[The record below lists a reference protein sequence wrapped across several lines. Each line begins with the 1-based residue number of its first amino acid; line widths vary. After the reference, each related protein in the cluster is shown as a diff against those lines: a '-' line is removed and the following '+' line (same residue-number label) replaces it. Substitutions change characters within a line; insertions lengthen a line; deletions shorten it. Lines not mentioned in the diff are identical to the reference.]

1 MATPIL
7 KKADAS
13 GIINSAQGLASK
25 LKDQAGDGQV
35 DESTIDQLLAVL
47 NVAGDTVS
55 DETSPSTTAGTGTT
69 VTALDSKGSGSSSSS
84 ASTETSTGAPS
95 DGISSVPTEMQK
107 SNEPASI
114 RPPVPTLLFDN
125 QEDTN
130 SKVTAFVDALL
141 TEDLHKAQMIAGK
154 DQVKFDALFSAAQ
167 KAIIGR
173 IGSGKEIMRKL
184 EASEIPVDEG
194 IKTLKKAA
202 TAGYQSST
210 VPGINLIQL
219 AKLMLPVYAGL
230 TMRLPAE
237 APKTMGSTT
246 ATWRAMLGFGT
257 LDFSDFMYGSHA
269 TEGDPGV
276 NPMSDY
282 LTFDSPYNDLSVT
295 DNITL
300 KAIATARGYTDVY
313 QQSVIKTMSALIQG
327 QEHVLLGSNITAI
340 SAPGT
345 ITSAS
350 STGGTLSSGS
360 PIFKVTALTYTGNL
374 YGSTGSAAGVTPR
387 GESVASG
394 SATCVLTATGEAILT
409 WDAVENAVAYNVYV
423 STDNN
428 AAHCYYVKTVHIN
441 KAVVTAAATG
451 THVPPSADTTV
462 NAKGINGII
471 SWASLSTVLGNAIP
485 SKLTIYDNKGAGLT
499 AQGGGIKEI
508 DQVHSDMW
516 TKWKIAPTL
525 AICSANIALAI
536 AAKLGSLNYSPV
548 FVINAEM
555 NQNKLQG
562 AMMVTSYTNKFAHYA
577 DGSSKAMDIMAHP
590 NMPDGTIIFLCES
603 VPYSMANETSGF
615 VRDVLQPYTYFPL
628 PSVDSSNAPAVLY
641 KYNITT
647 FETLECFNP
656 GPQCALVGV
665 DYLL

>member
-55 DETSPSTTAGTGTT
+55 DETSPSTVAGTGTT
-69 VTALDSKGSGSSSSS
+69 ESTGSTS

-95 DGISSVPTEMQK
+95 DGISSVPTDMQK

-125 QEDTN
+125 QEDVN
-130 SKVTAFVDALL
+130 SKVPEFVNALL

-173 IGSGKEIMRKL
+173 IGTGKEIMRKL
-184 EASEIPVDEG
+184 ESSEIPVEEG

-202 TAGYQSST
+202 TSGYVAST

-237 APKTMGSTT
+237 APKAMGSTT

-300 KAIATARGYTDVY
+300 KAIASSRGYTDVY

-327 QEHVLLGSNITAI
+327 QEHVLLGSNIAAI

-350 STGGTLSSGS
+350 SAAAGSLSSGS

-387 GESVASG
+387 GESIASA
-394 SATCVLTATGEAILT
+394 SATCILTTTGEVILT
-409 WDAVENAVAYNVYV
+409 WAAVENAVAYNVYV

-428 AAHCYYVKTVHIN
+428 ASHCYYVKTVNIN

-485 SKLTIYDNKGAGLT
+485 NKLTIYDNKGAGLT

-525 AICSANIALAI
+525 AICSANMALAI

-562 AMMVTSYTNKFAHYA
+562 AMMVTSYTNKFGHYA

-590 NMPDGTIIFLCES
+590 SMPDGTIIFLCES
-603 VPYSMANETSGF
+603 VPYPMANETRGF